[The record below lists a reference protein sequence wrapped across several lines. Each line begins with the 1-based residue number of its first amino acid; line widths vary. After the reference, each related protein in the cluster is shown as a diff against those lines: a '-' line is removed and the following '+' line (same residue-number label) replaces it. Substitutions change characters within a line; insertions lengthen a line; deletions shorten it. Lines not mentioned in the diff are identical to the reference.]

1 MIGQYLPQTNKN
13 ITVAKF
19 KKFHELNQAFE
30 NRHTFTKWGFP
41 KDHESDVLK
50 IIISITVSFLIR
62 YLWLLHQS

>member
-30 NRHTFTKWGFP
+30 NRHF
-41 KDHESDVLK
+41 HEVGLSQR
-50 IIISITVSFLIR
+50 S
-62 YLWLLHQS
+62 